1 MSIILFSQAFREKAQ
16 QSFQSVGT
24 VFVFCFPLLEN
35 VGCQKSLL
43 FSHSVHSELTYLIRM
58 GAHWAHR
65 DPIEGL
71 GDETTAE
78 SVKLVFQLRVSAELT
93 DDFIYFHS
101 LLEHIDS
108 TEVAHIFL
116 QCSSEWML

>member
-1 MSIILFSQAFREKAQ
+1 MFSQAFSEKAL

-24 VFVFCFPLLEN
+24 VFGGGLFPFLEN

-43 FSHSVHSELTYLIRM
+43 FSRSVQPELTYLIRM
-58 GAHWAHR
+58 GAHWAHW
-65 DPIEGL
+65 DPIQGL

-108 TEVAHIFL
+108 TEVAHILL
-116 QCSSEWML
+116 QCASEWML